1 MILTFGMIKVFHKL
15 SKTIMKTLVSYETIY
30 LLKPDIA
37 EESLLKI
44 VEQYQGILVER
55 GAKNITIE
63 NRGRRHLKY
72 PIKKAKDGVYI
83 QMNYEAN
90 GEVINLI
97 ERSMKINDAIIRYM
111 TTSVK
116 GN

>member
-1 MILTFGMIKVFHKL
+1 MKNNKYYVIDLFHKL
-15 SKTIMKTLVSYETIY
+15 SKLIMKTLVSYETIY
-30 LLKPDIA
+30 LLKPDLT
-37 EESLLKI
+37 EDNLLKI

-72 PIKKAKDGVYI
+72 PIKRVKDGVYI

-90 GEVINLI
+90 GEVISLI
-97 ERSMKINDAIIRYM
+97 EKSMKINDSIIRYM
-111 TTSVK
+111 TTSLK
-116 GN
+116 

>member
-1 MILTFGMIKVFHKL
+1 MIELSHKL
-15 SKTIMKTLVSYETIY
+15 SQSIMKTLVSYETIY
-30 LLKPDIA
+30 LLKPDLT
-37 EESLLKI
+37 EDSLLKV

-72 PIKKAKDGVYI
+72 PIKRVKDGVYI

-97 ERSMKINDAIIRYM
+97 ERSMKINDSIIRYM
-111 TTSVK
+111 TTSIK
-116 GN
+116 

>member
-1 MILTFGMIKVFHKL
+1 MN
-15 SKTIMKTLVSYETIY
+15 TLVSYETIY
-30 LLKPDIA
+30 LLKPDLT
-37 EESLLKI
+37 EDSLLKI

-72 PIKKAKDGVYI
+72 PIKRIKDGVYI
-83 QMNYEAN
+83 QMNYQAN

-97 ERSMKINDAIIRYM
+97 ERSMKINDSIHNFY
-111 TTSVK
+111 TSYTLIYLK
-116 GN
+116 TKS

>member
-1 MILTFGMIKVFHKL
+1 MGNIKN
-15 SKTIMKTLVSYETIY
+15 LVSYETIY
-30 LLKPDIA
+30 LLKPDLT
-37 EESLLKI
+37 EDLLLKI
-44 VEQYQGILVER
+44 VEQYQGVLVER
-55 GAKNITIE
+55 GAKNIVIE

-97 ERSMKINDAIIRYM
+97 EKSMRINDSIIRYM
-111 TTSVK
+111 TTVLE
-116 GN
+116 

>member
-1 MILTFGMIKVFHKL
+1 MGSKYTMINILNKL
-15 SKTIMKTLVSYETIY
+15 SKLTMKTLVSYETIY
-30 LLKPDIA
+30 LLKPDLT
-37 EESLLKI
+37 EDTLLKI

-72 PIKKAKDGVYI
+72 PIKKVKDGVYI

-97 ERSMKINDAIIRYM
+97 ERSMKINESIIRYM
-111 TTSVK
+111 TTAIK
-116 GN
+116 

>member
-1 MILTFGMIKVFHKL
+1 MQSLM
-15 SKTIMKTLVSYETIY
+15 SYETIY
-30 LLKPDIA
+30 LLKPDLTEDA
-37 EESLLKI
+37 LLKI

-55 GAKNITIE
+55 GAKNIVIE

-72 PIKKAKDGVYI
+72 PIKRVKDGVYI

-97 ERSMKINDAIIRYM
+97 EKSMKINDNIVRYM
-111 TTSVK
+111 TTSM
-116 GN
+116 N

>member
-1 MILTFGMIKVFHKL
+1 MGSKYTMINILNKL
-15 SKTIMKTLVSYETIY
+15 SKLTMKTLVSYETIY
-30 LLKPDIA
+30 LLKPDLT
-37 EESLLKI
+37 EDTLLKI

-72 PIKKAKDGVYI
+72 PIKKVKEGVYI

-97 ERSMKINDAIIRYM
+97 ERSMKINESIIRYM
-111 TTSVK
+111 TTAVK
-116 GN
+116 

>member
-1 MILTFGMIKVFHKL
+1 MINLFDTL
-15 SKTIMKTLVSYETIY
+15 PTLIMKTLVSYETIY
-30 LLKPDIA
+30 LLKPDLT
-37 EESLLKI
+37 EDSLLKI

-72 PIKKAKDGVYI
+72 PIKRVKDGVYI

-97 ERSMKINDAIIRYM
+97 ERSMKINDSIIRYM
-111 TTSVK
+111 TTSIK
-116 GN
+116 

>member
-1 MILTFGMIKVFHKL
+1 MGSKYTMINILNKL
-15 SKTIMKTLVSYETIY
+15 SKLTMKTLVSYETIY
-30 LLKPDIA
+30 LLKPDLT
-37 EESLLKI
+37 EDTLLKI

-72 PIKKAKDGVYI
+72 PIKKVKDGVYI

-97 ERSMKINDAIIRYM
+97 ERSMKINESIIRYM
-111 TTSVK
+111 TTAVK
-116 GN
+116 

>member
-1 MILTFGMIKVFHKL
+1 MIDLCYKL
-15 SKTIMKTLVSYETIY
+15 SESTMKTLVSYETIY
-30 LLKPDIA
+30 LLKPDLT
-37 EESLLKI
+37 EDNLLKI

-72 PIKKAKDGVYI
+72 PIKRVKDGVYI

-97 ERSMKINDAIIRYM
+97 ERSMKINDSIIRYM
-111 TTSVK
+111 TTVIK
-116 GN
+116 

>member
-1 MILTFGMIKVFHKL
+1 MINLFHKL
-15 SKTIMKTLVSYETIY
+15 SKPLMKTLVSYETIY
-30 LLKPDIA
+30 LLKPDLT
-37 EESLLKI
+37 EDNLLKI

-72 PIKKAKDGVYI
+72 PIKRVKDGVYI

-97 ERSMKINDAIIRYM
+97 ERSMKINDSIIRYM
-111 TTSVK
+111 TTAIK
-116 GN
+116 

>member
-1 MILTFGMIKVFHKL
+1 MINILNKL
-15 SKTIMKTLVSYETIY
+15 SKLTMKTLVSYETIY
-30 LLKPDIA
+30 LLKPDLT
-37 EESLLKI
+37 EDTLLKI

-72 PIKKAKDGVYI
+72 PIKKVKDGVYI

-97 ERSMKINDAIIRYM
+97 ERSMKINESIIRYM
-111 TTSVK
+111 TTSIK
-116 GN
+116 

>member
-1 MILTFGMIKVFHKL
+1 MIYLFHKL
-15 SKTIMKTLVSYETIY
+15 SKSIMKTLGSYETIY
-30 LLKPDIA
+30 LLKPDLT
-37 EESLLKI
+37 EDNLLKI

-72 PIKKAKDGVYI
+72 PIKRVKDGVYI

-97 ERSMKINDAIIRYM
+97 ERSMKINDSILRYM
-111 TTSVK
+111 TTSIK
-116 GN
+116 